1 MERELKMMKMAD
13 KMNSSMFFAS
23 DILVLKDIDSVIVIL
38 FILKISRFQARTA
51 WDPLLAARFLHKCK
65 KVTIVN
71 KVRTIFIFQISAS
84 FGVYLKE
91 IFAMSTG
98 YRSK

>member
-1 MERELKMMKMAD
+1 MMKMAD

-51 WDPLLAARFLHKCK
+51 
-65 KVTIVN
+65 
-71 KVRTIFIFQISAS
+71 
-84 FGVYLKE
+84 
-91 IFAMSTG
+91 
-98 YRSK
+98 